1 MILPL
6 FQKFGHGAVLAGIG
20 FRPAK
25 IFIDLQETFAGK
37 VGSDLNWGKGKSK
50 QADRG

>member
-20 FRPAK
+20 FGAAK
-25 IFIDLQETFAGK
+25 VLVDLQETFAGK
-37 VGSDLNWGKGKSK
+37 VGSDLEWGKCKTK
-50 QADRG
+50 EADGG